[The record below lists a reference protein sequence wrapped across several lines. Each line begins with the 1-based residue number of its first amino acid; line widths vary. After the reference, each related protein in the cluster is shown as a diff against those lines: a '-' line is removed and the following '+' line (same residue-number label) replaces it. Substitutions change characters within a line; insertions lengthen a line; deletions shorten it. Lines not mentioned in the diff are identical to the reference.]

1 MEYYIAVDIGGTQIR
16 AGLYPLG
23 GGTKPTQYQ
32 RISTKGKEGSEA
44 RLLNLISEIWPKSE
58 KVIAIGAD
66 APGPIDPE
74 TGILFNA
81 PNIPAW
87 VNYPLKQII
96 ADRFNVPVV
105 VANDANA
112 AGFGEW
118 KFGAGQGHQDM
129 LFFTISTGIGGGVI
143 SGGKLL
149 LGWRGLAAEL
159 GHFTISP
166 DGPLCGCGQKGH
178 LEAYS
183 SGTGIA
189 RYIKEQLAAGR
200 ASSLQAKENPSA
212 KDASEAAAQG
222 DALAIE
228 ALQRAG
234 HYMGIGLATYLH
246 IFNPSIVV
254 LGGGVSRTGPIFYDA
269 LHAALKSHVMSPAY
283 LQDLVITQAALGD
296 DAGLMGALALAQ
308 ATFPM
313 I

>member
-1 MEYYIAVDIGGTQIR
+1 MDYYIAVDIGGTQIR
-16 AGLYPLG
+16 AGVYPAG
-23 GGTKPTQYQ
+23 GGTKPAKYQ
-32 RISTKGKEGSEA
+32 RIATKGKEGSET
-44 RLLNLISEIWPKSE
+44 RLLNLIKEVWPTGE

-66 APGPIDPE
+66 APGPINPE

-81 PNIPAW
+81 PNIPDW

-96 ADRFNVPVV
+96 ADQFDVPVV

-112 AGFGEW
+112 AGYGEW
-118 KFGAGQGHQDM
+118 RFGAGQGHKDM

-143 SGGKLL
+143 SNGNLL
-149 LGWRGLAAEL
+149 LGSHGLAAEL
-159 GHFTISP
+159 GHITISP

-178 LEAYS
+178 LESYS

-189 RYIKEQLAAGR
+189 RYITEQLAAGR
-200 ASSLQAKENPSA
+200 YSSMQGKEHPSA
-212 KDASEAAAQG
+212 KDASEAATHG

-234 HYMGIGLATYLH
+234 HYMGVGLASYLQ

-254 LGGGVSRTGPIFYDA
+254 LGGGVSRTGPFFYDA

-283 LQDLVITQAALGD
+283 LQNLVITQAALGD

-308 ATFPM
+308 ATFPV